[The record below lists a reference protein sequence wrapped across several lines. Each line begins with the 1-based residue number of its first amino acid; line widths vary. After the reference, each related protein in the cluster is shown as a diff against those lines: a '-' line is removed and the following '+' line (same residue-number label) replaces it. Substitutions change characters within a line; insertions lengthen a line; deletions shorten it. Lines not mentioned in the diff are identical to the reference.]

1 MVVTL
6 GRRAVSSLVS
16 ILILTMVVFG
26 VSELTPGGP
35 ATTILGLHAT
45 AGAVKALNASM
56 GLDRPFFLQYL
67 DWWGHV
73 LHGNL
78 GYSYTQNETV
88 TVLLGQYLGNTFA
101 LDAVSLF
108 CAVLL
113 SLIIGMV
120 QGALDGT
127 WVSKAI
133 TTLQF
138 ALYAMPIFWLA
149 LILISVFSISLGWFP
164 SSGSQDLAD
173 SGFNLPSYIH
183 HMVLPAISLTLVFT
197 SFFSRYMG
205 AAARLEFQ
213 QAYVMVARAKGAAP
227 WRVATLHVL
236 RNAARPLITQVG
248 LFLPWIFAGGVVVE
262 QVFNFPGL
270 GYLLWQS
277 ALQHDYPVLTIIVLL
292 IGMLT
297 IIGNLLADI
306 LNGLLDRRVHYA

>member
-1 MVVTL
+1 MVLSL
-6 GRRAVSSLVS
+6 GRRALSSLSS
-16 ILILTMVVFG
+16 IIILTIVVFG

-45 AGAVKALNASM
+45 EGAVKALNASL

-67 DWWGHV
+67 DWWGQL

-78 GYSYTQNETV
+78 GYSYTQHQAV
-88 TVLLGQYLGNTFA
+88 TDLIGQYLGNTFA
-101 LDAVSLF
+101 LDALSLF

-113 SLIIGMV
+113 SLVIGMV

-133 TTLQF
+133 SVLQF
-138 ALYAMPIFWLA
+138 ALYAMPIFWLG
-149 LILISVFSISLGWFP
+149 LILISVFAVSLNWFP
-164 SSGSQDLAD
+164 ASGSQNLAD
-173 SGFNLPSYIH
+173 SGFNLSSYSQH
-183 HMVLPAISLTLVFT
+183 LVLPAITLTLVFT

-205 AAARLEFQ
+205 AAARQEYR
-213 QAYVMVARAKGAAP
+213 QAYVTVARAKGASP
-227 WRVATLHVL
+227 WRVSTLHVL

-277 ALQHDYPVLTIIVLL
+277 ALQHDYPVLTVIVLM
-292 IGMLT
+292 IGVFT

-306 LNGLLDRRVHYA
+306 INGFLDKRVHYA